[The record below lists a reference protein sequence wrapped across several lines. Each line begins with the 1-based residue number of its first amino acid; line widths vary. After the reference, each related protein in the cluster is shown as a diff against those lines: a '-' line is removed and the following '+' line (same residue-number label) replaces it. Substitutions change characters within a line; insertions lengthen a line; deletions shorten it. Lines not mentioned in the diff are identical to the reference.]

1 MKLLRFAC
9 LFLGAVA
16 VSDGAS
22 GVVVRQDNSQVP
34 GIHAIGNGD
43 LCAYGQGADIL
54 QLFGPPYSSPGF
66 FTMNLQGDYRVELQ
80 REPRTAVWH
89 SLITDDG
96 VEVAR
101 QTDFVTVGSDGF
113 VRRIHAQRPFS
124 YRITV
129 RMEDRYAP
137 YEELITVRE
146 DMPAAELKN
155 ANRRYRIGIAPG
167 VPFYSSYKAPSGYL
181 YEVFTTGSA
190 TLVPGADGGKS
201 WVLNVTPGDGAL
213 YVVAGPTERRLAEN
227 SAAIASASPESLQ
240 KASAKSWKKYAAKRH
255 RFKASNLPADR
266 RDEFFRAVDDI
277 GVLIRSQQ
285 GREGGVLAGI
295 VYHMGYVRDQYGVSR
310 ALLAL
315 GHSDEAR
322 GILEFYHNVWKDY
335 GYIQNAQA
343 IGYPGIFHRHENDET
358 EITGYL
364 VVQAFDYFRKTND
377 AAFLER
383 ILPMLEWAT
392 QAQQRNL
399 IDGMLPFN
407 GDETYIAGGV
417 VPRKVMYHGSAEAT
431 LLFIEG
437 SSRLL
442 DFVRA
447 RSLWDEDRIASL
459 ERDVRQCSDR
469 YRDNFYR
476 DGKLFI
482 NNPQREAKVS
492 YPATRP
498 GVCLHPDHFDYFTET
513 YHFKGCLYF
522 CEDCMRKDNSR
533 VELPPVE
540 RFSIPSAYLFPIYIN
555 AQLLS
560 DSEKRALLDEV
571 VALYRKT
578 GKISSQ
584 DRILGYDFG
593 MFLYALADCG
603 DPLAPEVYDRMMAL
617 RDDSGAWVEYYVDG
631 QASGCRCRPWESG
644 INIEAAIK
652 YAR

>member
-1 MKLLRFAC
+1 MKLLRFTC

-16 VSDGAS
+16 VFDGAS
-22 GVVVRQDNSQVP
+22 GAVVRQDNSQVP
-34 GIHAIGNGD
+34 GIHAIGNGG
-43 LCAYGQGADIL
+43 LCVYGQGADIL

-66 FTMNLQGDYRVELQ
+66 FTMNLQGDYRVDLQ

-96 VEVAR
+96 AEVAR

-124 YRITV
+124 YRIAV

-146 DMPAAELKN
+146 DMSAAELKN

-190 TLVPGADGGKS
+190 TLVPGTGGDKS

-213 YVVAGPTERRLAEN
+213 YVVAGPNERRLAEN

-240 KASAKSWKKYAAKRH
+240 KASAKSWKKYTAKQH
-255 RFKASNLPADR
+255 RFKASNLSADR

-277 GVLIRSQQ
+277 GVLIKSQQ

-322 GILEFYHNVWKDY
+322 GILDFYYNIWKDY

-383 ILPMLEWAT
+383 ILPMLKWAT

-442 DFVRA
+442 DFVRT
-447 RSLWDEDRIASL
+447 RSLWNEDRIAAL

-571 VALYRKT
+571 VA
-578 GKISSQ
+578 
-584 DRILGYDFG
+584 
-593 MFLYALADCG
+593 A
-603 DPLAPEVYDRMMAL
+603 EVYDRMMAL

-631 QASGCRCRPWESG
+631 QPSGCRCRPWESG

>member
-16 VSDGAS
+16 VFDGAS
-22 GVVVRQDNSQVP
+22 GAVVRQDNSQVP
-34 GIHAIGNGD
+34 GIHAIGNGG
-43 LCAYGQGADIL
+43 LCVYGQGADIL

-66 FTMNLQGDYRVELQ
+66 FTMNLQGDYRVDLQ

-89 SLITDDG
+89 SLITDG
-96 VEVAR
+96 GAEVAR

-146 DMPAAELKN
+146 DMSAAELKN

-167 VPFYSSYKAPSGYL
+167 VPSYSSYKAPSGYL

-190 TLVPGADGGKS
+190 TLVPGAGGDEK
-201 WVLNVTPGDGAL
+201 LGAERDSGRRSL
-213 YVVAGPTERRLAEN
+213 VRSCRSPNERRLAEN

-240 KASAKSWKKYAAKRH
+240 KASAKSWKKYAAKQH
-255 RFKASNLPADR
+255 RFKASNLPDDR

-277 GVLIRSQQ
+277 GVLIKSQQ

-315 GHSDEAR
+315 GHSEEAR
-322 GILEFYHNVWKDY
+322 GILEFYHNIWKAY

-417 VPRKVMYHGSAEAT
+417 VPPQGDVPRFGRGDAAVYRREFAGCWISSVRGRCGTKTGSP
-431 LLFIEG
+431 
-437 SSRLL
+437 
-442 DFVRA
+442 
-447 RSLWDEDRIASL
+447 RSK
-459 ERDVRQCSDR
+459 RDVRR
-469 YRDNFYR
+469 M
-476 DGKLFI
+476 
-482 NNPQREAKVS
+482 QRS
-492 YPATRP
+492 
-498 GVCLHPDHFDYFTET
+498 
-513 YHFKGCLYF
+513 
-522 CEDCMRKDNSR
+522 
-533 VELPPVE
+533 LP
-540 RFSIPSAYLFPIYIN
+540 R
-555 AQLLS
+555 
-560 DSEKRALLDEV
+560 
-571 VALYRKT
+571 
-578 GKISSQ
+578 
-584 DRILGYDFG
+584 
-593 MFLYALADCG
+593 
-603 DPLAPEVYDRMMAL
+603 
-617 RDDSGAWVEYYVDG
+617 
-631 QASGCRCRPWESG
+631 
-644 INIEAAIK
+644 
-652 YAR
+652 

>member
-1 MKLLRFAC
+1 
-9 LFLGAVA
+9 
-16 VSDGAS
+16 
-22 GVVVRQDNSQVP
+22 
-34 GIHAIGNGD
+34 
-43 LCAYGQGADIL
+43 
-54 QLFGPPYSSPGF
+54 
-66 FTMNLQGDYRVELQ
+66 
-80 REPRTAVWH
+80 
-89 SLITDDG
+89 
-96 VEVAR
+96 
-101 QTDFVTVGSDGF
+101 
-113 VRRIHAQRPFS
+113 
-124 YRITV
+124 
-129 RMEDRYAP
+129 
-137 YEELITVRE
+137 
-146 DMPAAELKN
+146 
-155 ANRRYRIGIAPG
+155 
-167 VPFYSSYKAPSGYL
+167 
-181 YEVFTTGSA
+181 
-190 TLVPGADGGKS
+190 
-201 WVLNVTPGDGAL
+201 
-213 YVVAGPTERRLAEN
+213 
-227 SAAIASASPESLQ
+227 
-240 KASAKSWKKYAAKRH
+240 
-255 RFKASNLPADR
+255 
-266 RDEFFRAVDDI
+266 
-277 GVLIRSQQ
+277 
-285 GREGGVLAGI
+285 
-295 VYHMGYVRDQYGVSR
+295 MGYVRDQYGVSR

-315 GHSDEAR
+315 GHSEEAR
-322 GILEFYHNVWKDY
+322 GILEFYHNIWKAY

-442 DFVRA
+442 DFVRT
-447 RSLWDEDRIASL
+447 RSLWNEDRIAAL

-476 DGKLFI
+476 DGKVVHQQSAARGEGQLSGYASRRLPAPRSFRLLYRDLPFQRVSLFLRGLHA
-482 NNPQREAKVS
+482 QRQQ
-492 YPATRP
+492 P
-498 GVCLHPDHFDYFTET
+498 GRTAARRAFQYSVRLPFPDLHQCAP
-513 YHFKGCLYF
+513 
-522 CEDCMRKDNSR
+522 
-533 VELPPVE
+533 
-540 RFSIPSAYLFPIYIN
+540 
-555 AQLLS
+555 LS

-603 DPLAPEVYDRMMAL
+603 DPLAADVYDRMMAPARRFGRMGRIL
-617 RDDSGAWVEYYVDG
+617 
-631 QASGCRCRPWESG
+631 CRWTAERLSVPAVESG